1 MAFWQENLAFIQDV
15 FDSRAEKLDEVMKK
29 TESAI
34 EQVLADKIYTSNE
47 FKKVKDNF
55 SSLAKNMETS
65 EVKDWLQNTR
75 DTIQTTS
82 GKGKGDDKLG
92 QVLERFDKLVLKVT
106 DTKTVADSLW
116 QGYNFTDEL
125 TPHVEWV
132 EDKKTLANRDI
143 NSNSAGETEELIEKQ
158 EKVIDQLDKKR
169 KVYQAILDKGT
180 ALMNKPKS
188 ADFLGR
194 EVKRATDL
202 WKETNNTALD
212 RLQRLKD
219 NQNAWEK
226 FEQKERDLDGKLNS
240 SVQELENINQLY
252 NLDMGVE
259 DHKAKVKQAAATR
272 KGIEDTF
279 KTVKDANEIV
289 QVLLTED
296 MKGQL
301 NDQVE
306 ELKNRGKTNESIDER
321 LKFID
326 EFNGK
331 LKIYFGVLA
340 ELEKWNMDGRKRMDE
355 LLNPPEGVQ
364 GDAEER
370 VLMTME
376 LGEDITKQLEL
387 TEGQQEKWNTE
398 LGPKKQTEIS
408 DESKALVGRMDTV
421 KGALSALNSE
431 SEREAAKFGED
442 VKYLADVTNSTKK
455 FNPWIEKSEAKVK
468 SGMAN
473 ATSLPEGQTM
483 LAEVKH
489 WKEESEALK
498 TVLDNGNA
506 SAQKMTTHGEA
517 DKVYASNIKR
527 WEVVDKAIKEWI
539 GKMEALVKMWV
550 DQAACA
556 DKVTNAISDP
566 SASDMKLED
575 LEAHLNS
582 LKAMFIEKQKMM
594 DGMNAP
600 EAKTA

>member
-188 ADFLGR
+188 PDFLGR

-202 WKETNNTALD
+202 WKETNNSALD

-226 FEQKERDLDGKLNS
+226 FEQKRGDLDGKLNS
-240 SVQELENINQLY
+240 ADQDLENINRLY

-259 DHKAKVKQAAATR
+259 DHKAKVKQAATTR

-289 QVLLTED
+289 QVLLTDD
-296 MKGQL
+296 MKGEL

-306 ELKNRGKTNESIDER
+306 ELKNRGKTNESIDDR

-340 ELEKWNMDGRKRMDE
+340 ELEKWNTDGRKRMDE

-398 LGPKKQTEIS
+398 LGPKKSAEIS

-421 KGALSALNSE
+421 KGALSDLNSE

-473 ATSLPEGQTM
+473 AASLEEGKTM

-498 TVLDNGNA
+498 TVLDSGNA

-600 EAKTA
+600 EAKKA